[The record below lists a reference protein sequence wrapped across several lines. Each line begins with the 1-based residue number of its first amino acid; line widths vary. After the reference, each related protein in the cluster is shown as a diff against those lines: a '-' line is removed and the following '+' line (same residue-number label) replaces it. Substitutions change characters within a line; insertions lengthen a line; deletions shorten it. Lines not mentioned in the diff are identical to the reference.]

1 MQTGHA
7 TYKLELFAVPSGD
20 RLVVNASDYAPSAGP
35 GAGEPV
41 DPSHIVWSSWTS
53 VLGPEMEG
61 VWPTAER
68 TQQADVNC
76 ADVCKNAAAV
86 VTGDDFGFVKLFRFP
101 ALESNVHDLLY
112 WTVLYKVLHWQVLDF
127 ETLPL
132 KFKAGQ

>member
-1 MQTGHA
+1 M
-7 TYKLELFAVPSGD
+7 PSGD
-20 RLVVNASDYAPSAGP
+20 RLVVNAQDYAPSAGT

-68 TQQADVNC
+68 VQQADVNC
-76 ADVCKNAAAV
+76 ADVSKNAASV

-101 ALESNVHDLLY
+101 AFEANVHDL
-112 WTVLYKVLHWQVLDF
+112 F
-127 ETLPL
+127 EFDSII
-132 KFKAGQ
+132 K